1 MDNEKDYGYDEAA
14 ELLGI
19 TTRTLRDWKSTS
31 FIGYITKGKRTI
43 RFPQSEIDRLKAGKR
58 TEGGE

>member
-1 MDNEKDYGYDEAA
+1 MDNEKTYSYEEAA
-14 ELLGI
+14 ALLGI

-43 RFPQSEIDRLKAGKR
+43 VFPQSEIDRINAGVPS
-58 TEGGE
+58 EGSE